1 MVVCHCEAL
10 NDKAIRAVLVA
21 GACTVDDVERAC
33 GAGGDCGGCRPVI
46 EDLLRCS
53 HVSISSTGGNT

>member
-10 NDKAIRAVLVA
+10 NDKAIQAVVGA
-21 GACTVDDVERAC
+21 GACTVEDVQRAC

-46 EDLLRCS
+46 EDLLRRT
-53 HVSISSTGGNT
+53 HVHLAATGGRA